1 MIEGNKKTFD
11 NWTDYDNWLIA
22 NYAENSVFSVNEVN
36 GKIEIEYCDK
46 PVFQEEMKRLE
57 LEKEKAAKEEKQIP
71 EKNEAGA

>member
-1 MIEGNKKTFD
+1 MIEGKKMTFD

-57 LEKEKAAKEEKQIP
+57 LEKEKAAKEENPAP
-71 EKNEAGA
+71 ENNGAGA